1 MDDNQLVKDLMENV
15 VGAVNDARL
24 PLAVKALVL
33 ENLLLRVRLAM
44 DAAKAP
50 AEEPAAAQ
58 EGAAHDA

>member
-33 ENLLLRVRLAM
+33 ENVLLRVT
-44 DAAKAP
+44 AALREKQPDSAEETPPADP
-50 AEEPAAAQ
+50 AE
-58 EGAAHDA
+58 

>member
-33 ENLLLRVRLAM
+33 ENVLLRVT
-44 DAAKAP
+44 AALREKQPDP
-50 AEEPAAAQ
+50 AEKTPPADPA
-58 EGAAHDA
+58 E

>member
-1 MDDNQLVKDLMENV
+1 MDDNQLVKDLRENV

-58 EGAAHDA
+58 EGTAHDA

>member
-1 MDDNQLVKDLMENV
+1 MNDNEKP
-15 VGAVNDARL
+15 A
-24 PLAVKALVL
+24 
-33 ENLLLRVRLAM
+33 VRLAM